1 MIVTRISAFTG
12 NTHTMNLPITQE
24 QVLDYQQGTLLQ
36 DAFPQLSPDE
46 REFFKTGITAKEWTV
61 WENQY
66 GAESHPDGIV
76 GKDF

>member
-1 MIVTRISAFTG
+1 MNITRISPFTG

-46 REFFKTGITAKEWTV
+46 REFFKTGITAEEWSA
-61 WENQY
+61 WEDQF
-66 GAESHPDGIV
+66 GAESPMLHPEHRQ
-76 GKDF
+76 